1 MICRNCPFNEE
12 NKNNPKV
19 VVTGYHQI
27 GSEWDFRLSNVC
39 AVTGRLIEDE
49 NATCD
54 CEERREKHKERLA
67 AAKEYE
73 EEIEKEEQRKQI
85 VKSMAI
91 TETDHPHLRH
101 AYPLFRCGRLNAT
114 QKREI
119 KEALS
124 YKKADN
130 AKGLYAE
137 LKPLVPGMRQLI
149 KTSDNYYF
157 NCHTAFLR
165 ENAND
170 TIFLFFPLGKK
181 RTERLKIEGEK
192 ETLIVAEELLQS
204 GKVEEL
210 KDFARLF
217 KLPYGDVPRALSSR
231 VIWPRGEVIKVNS
244 CKVHLPEM
252 SFNYRLDA
260 LLDIAERGTSKI
272 IIAHAKART

>member
-1 MICRNCPFNEE
+1 MICRNCPYNEE

-27 GSEWDFRLSNVC
+27 GPEWNFHLSNVC

-73 EEIEKEEQRKQI
+73 EEIEREKQRKKI
-85 VKSMAI
+85 VESMAI
-91 TETDHPHLRH
+91 TETDHPHISH
-101 AYPLFRCGRLNAT
+101 AYPLFRCGRLNAA

-119 KEALS
+119 KEKLS

-130 AKGLYAE
+130 AKGLYAG
-137 LKPLVPGMRQLI
+137 LKSLAPGMRQLI
-149 KTSDNYYF
+149 KTSDDFYF

-170 TIFLFFPLGKK
+170 TIFLFFPLGKN
-181 RTERLKIEGEK
+181 RSEWLKIEGEK
-192 ETLIVAEELLQS
+192 EALILAEELLQS
-204 GKVEEL
+204 GKVGNL

-217 KLPYGDVPRALSSR
+217 EPLYEDIHRALSPR

-244 CKVHLPEM
+244 CEVYRPET
-252 SFNYRLDA
+252 SFSYRLVA
-260 LLDIAERGTSKI
+260 LLDIAERGTPKT
-272 IIAHAKART
+272 IIAYAKSRS